1 MSRVAIIGS
10 RDASPALLAKVRE
23 YVMQLNP
30 GTVIVTGA
38 WWGRY
43 ARTGEAPSRVDGRPE
58 MYATRG
64 VDACAAMA
72 GDDHALNVVLVAG
85 TRRAGKMAGYQRNPT
100 ILDIADRV
108 VAFWDGTS
116 HGTKQGIDY
125 CRLHDKELL
134 IIRE

>member
-1 MSRVAIIGS
+1 MDELRGSALVSRVAIIGS
-10 RDASPALLAKVRE
+10 RDATPALLAKCRE
-23 YVMQLNP
+23 YVTQLTP

-43 ARTGEAPSRVDGRPE
+43 VDGRPE

-85 TRRAGKMAGYQRNPT
+85 TRRAGKMAGYQRNST

-116 HGTKQGIDY
+116 RGTKQGIDY

>member
-1 MSRVAIIGS
+1 MSRIAIIGS

-38 WWGRY
+38 WWMNG
-43 ARTGEAPSRVDGRPE
+43 ATTMPICMS
-58 MYATRG
+58 MMKATRG
-64 VDACAAMA
+64 VDACAAEA
-72 GDDHALNVVLVAG
+72 ADHSGKNVVLVAG
-85 TRRAGKMAGYQRNPT
+85 ARWAGKMAGYQRNST